1 VLRGRRWEIK
11 HDGFRIPAI
20 RNRGPALLLTRN
32 DYDISKRLRHI
43 TAALTALP
51 AERFVLAEAWG
62 SIRTENPFSSCRS
75 TNSSSFLALLLGCI
89 VCSIL
94 QLAYGSVVHAQAV
107 SPIALYANHDTHLF
121 LNVV

>member
-1 VLRGRRWEIK
+1 VLRGRRSEIK

-20 RNRGPALLLTRN
+20 RNRGPALLLTRK

-62 SIRTENPFSSCRS
+62 AIRTGNPFTSCRS
-75 TNSSSFLALLLGCI
+75 TNSSFLALLLGCI
-89 VCSIL
+89 VFSLL
-94 QLAYGSVVHAQAV
+94 QLA
-107 SPIALYANHDTHLF
+107 
-121 LNVV
+121 